1 MKKCIFTIQKM
12 YLHNSNLLRNWQ
24 MKKILILS
32 LIGLLFASCK
42 KDEKDYREDFVGTYS
57 CAIDE
62 HYQRADTG
70 EDTHS
75 MSVDTIEVGMVD
87 DSMLYFKS
95 IPRGSYYFGSDKG
108 HIKVEADGEFS
119 LYDYGNWEV
128 QAQGKFSN
136 DSIVVRKEYKHRH
149 EESTTIILG
158 RKL

>member
-1 MKKCIFTIQKM
+1 
-12 YLHNSNLLRNWQ
+12 
-24 MKKILILS
+24 MKKILIVT
-32 LIGLLFASCK
+32 LIGLLFTSCK
-42 KDEKDYREDFVGTYS
+42 KDEEDYRKCFVGAYS
-57 CAIDE
+57 CAVDK
-62 HYQRADTG
+62 HYYRADTYT
-70 EDTHS
+70 DTNT

-95 IPRGSYYFGSDKG
+95 IPRGDYYFDSEKW

-128 QAQGKFSN
+128 QVQGKFSN

>member
-1 MKKCIFTIQKM
+1 
-12 YLHNSNLLRNWQ
+12 

-70 EDTHS
+70 EDTHT

-108 HIKVEADGEFS
+108 HIKVEAGFLVAVLVS
-119 LYDYGNWEV
+119 LHSEPV
-128 QAQGKFSN
+128 Q
-136 DSIVVRKEYKHRH
+136 VRAAA
-149 EESTTIILG
+149 SVIQ
-158 RKL
+158 